1 MKGAGAI
8 PTGYRLALWVYAAIF
23 YGLLYG
29 PLIMIAVLSFN
40 RSNII
45 GFPIRGMGL
54 IWYEKVLRT
63 PEFLAAFVQLVL
75 LCVSRWAS
83 AESFRSRPQFSI
95 SFSRQS

>member
-45 GFPIRGMGL
+45 GFPIRGWG
-54 IWYEKVLRT
+54 
-63 PEFLAAFVQLVL
+63 
-75 LCVSRWAS
+75 
-83 AESFRSRPQFSI
+83 
-95 SFSRQS
+95 